1 MQQITYLFLFWYIW
15 MICGKPPAICYDT
28 LIKEITNKLTPSCK
42 GICLKSN
49 TQGGNFVLHFSDVI
63 MSAVAFEITGI
74 SIVYS
79 NVCSD
84 TDRRKHQSPA
94 SLAFVMRITGDRWIP
109 RTKGQWRG
117 KSFHLMTSLWLQC
130 VKDSLNVPT
139 SMHALWWNRIP
150 QLLWKAYC
158 LSN

>member
-1 MQQITYLFLFWYIW
+1 
-15 MICGKPPAICYDT
+15 
-28 LIKEITNKLTPSCK
+28 
-42 GICLKSN
+42 
-49 TQGGNFVLHFSDVI
+49 

-94 SLAFVMRITGDRWIP
+94 SLALVMGITGDRWFP

-117 KSFHLMTSLWLQC
+117 KSFLLMTSSWPQC
-130 VKDSLNVPT
+130 VKDSLNAPT

-150 QLLWKAYC
+150 QHMWKAYS
-158 LSN
+158 LSNYFFAWIMDWWTIETLFCHVVVAFLRNFGVVICINGPSLSEICVGLHFMWLIIHHMWIPKRW